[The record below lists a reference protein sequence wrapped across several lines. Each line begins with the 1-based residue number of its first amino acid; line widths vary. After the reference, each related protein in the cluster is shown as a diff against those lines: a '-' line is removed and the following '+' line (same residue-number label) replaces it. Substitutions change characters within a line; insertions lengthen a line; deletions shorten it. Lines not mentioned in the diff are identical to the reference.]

1 MMPGRRFSRLIGTDG
16 AAIAIALLLV
26 GALFAVTVPEFAAVG
41 NLRYFVAEE
50 VPILVITAAI
60 ALTII
65 VGGIDLSV
73 GAVLGLSAGVSLWTS
88 MSGLGPVPSVLAGV
102 GTGALFGVVN
112 GLIIVGLRLNDFI
125 VTLGTLNVA
134 AGLLVVL
141 TGRIQLTGTDDD
153 AYVAIA
159 RTPLLGVTTGI
170 LIAAAVAV
178 LMHLLLRYTTFG
190 RRVRAT
196 GLGVEPARVAGIDTG
211 RVKFLCYVVSGSL
224 AGLGGVLLAS
234 RLNSVQAAM
243 TSGYEL
249 TAVAAAVLGGVS
261 LAGGRGGIWQ
271 AVLGALF
278 LATLRQGFRLLGVDP
293 MIFAMITGLCIIV
306 GVVADRSLR
315 DLANR
320 LTLRDTRRSIGVAQ

>member
-1 MMPGRRFSRLIGTDG
+1 MMLGRRFSRLIGTDG

-141 TGRIQLTGTDDD
+141 TGRIQLTGTDDA

-178 LMHLLLRYTTFG
+178 LMHLLLQYTTFG

-320 LTLRDTRRSIGVAQ
+320 LTLRDTRRSIGVAP